1 MAYEK
6 RAAEVKDYG
15 FDWSDRL
22 LVAGVDTGD
31 TIATSTW
38 VVEAGITKDSDT
50 DTDTTTTIWL
60 SGGTAGVEYTLTNRV
75 VTAQGRTHERSFLVT
90 ITAPPVT

>member
-22 LVAGVDTGD
+22 LVNGVAGD
-31 TIATSTW
+31 TISTSTW
-38 VVEAGITKDSDT
+38 VVETGITKDSDT

-75 VTAQGRTHERSFLVT
+75 VTTQGRTHERSFLVT